1 MYENG
6 GEIVI
11 GGKPYPAIFNVAAL
25 EEITTRYGGL
35 DGLAEEFKK
44 DPAKAIGEIAW
55 VIELLTTQ
63 GAALKNLQEGTEI
76 KVPSSRDI
84 KVLMKPKELMKQQDL
99 IIEII
104 NAGMGDED
112 ERADEEIEIDEVLE
126 EIEASK
132 KEPGAGA

>member
-6 GEIVI
+6 GEII
-11 GGKPYPAIFNVAAL
+11 IAGKAYPAIFNVAAL
-25 EEITTRYGGL
+25 EEITARYGGL
-35 DGLAEEFKK
+35 DGLADEFKK

-55 VIELLTTQ
+55 VIELLTAQ

-76 KVPSSRDI
+76 KSLSVKDI

-112 ERADEEIEIDEVLE
+112 SDAPGDNEIDEVLE

>member
-1 MYENG
+1 M
-6 GEIVI
+6 
-11 GGKPYPAIFNVAAL
+11 
-25 EEITTRYGGL
+25 
-35 DGLAEEFKK
+35 
-44 DPAKAIGEIAW
+44 
-55 VIELLTTQ
+55 IELLTTQ

-132 KEPGAGA
+132 RNRAQGLKTLAPYL